1 LKANNWFK
9 SFASLSG
16 TGRAGPLTK
25 RYTHTQKSMSQ
36 LIKDAIADTMA
47 TIVPENINRPWYL
60 EYLFKY
66 KFGNRLPRGKIF
78 DRIRRIESPQKWLS
92 DRQELYA
99 DIKNTTSQDR
109 ISPFLVDQYA
119 LLTLAKIYGLCDF
132 KTKSIFEVIKKLEG
146 GICHGKESLI
156 KHNLSFSNKGILRE
170 YRHHHVPLLPNSY
183 LAMLASKDSN
193 LKIINLEAIS
203 ESITFSNGKFDLNI
217 NHLEKN
223 ISSRGAKKGG
233 RLTGHWLITKS
244 KNGRDIY
251 LGVFPH
257 SNGKADDVWIKRQL
271 QESERVFDIS
281 IKRA

>member
-1 LKANNWFK
+1 MHPHSK
-9 SFASLSG
+9 
-16 TGRAGPLTK
+16 T
-25 RYTHTQKSMSQ
+25 MSQ

-47 TIVPENINRPWYL
+47 TIVPENISRPWYL

-78 DRIRRIESPQKWLS
+78 DQMRCIENPQKWLS
-92 DRQELYA
+92 IRQELYV
-99 DIKNTTSQDR
+99 DIKNTTSQDK
-109 ISPFLVDQYA
+109 ISPFL
-119 LLTLAKIYGLCDF
+119 
-132 KTKSIFEVIKKLEG
+132 EVIKKLEG
-146 GICHGKESLI
+146 GICQGKENLI
-156 KHNLSFSNKGILRE
+156 KHNLSFSNKGILRG

-183 LAMLASKDSN
+183 MAMLASKDSN
-193 LKIINLEAIS
+193 LNLINLEAIS
-203 ESITFSNGKFDLNI
+203 QSISFPNGKLDLKI

-257 SNGKADDVWIKRQL
+257 SNGKADDMWIKRQL